1 MIEFRTNAPSAGS
14 AADDLKAFAKKFG
27 LDDKEAARIF
37 LKLGPSPSLEDVRAE
52 VKLHA
57 LKAKSSNATFKSS

>member
-1 MIEFRTNAPSAGS
+1 MIKFEKTAPSDTPATSDVHG
-14 AADDLKAFAKKFG
+14 FAKLHG

-37 LKLGPSPSLEDVRAE
+37 LKLGPSPSVEDVRTE

-57 LKAKSSNATFKSS
+57 LKLNPSNAAFKS